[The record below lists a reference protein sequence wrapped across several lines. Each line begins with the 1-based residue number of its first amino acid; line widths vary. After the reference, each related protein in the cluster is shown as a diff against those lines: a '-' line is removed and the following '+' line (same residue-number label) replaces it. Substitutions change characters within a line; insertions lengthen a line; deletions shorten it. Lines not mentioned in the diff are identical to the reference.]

1 MPCFNTPHSIFGAL
15 TSCSGTA
22 SLGRS
27 LRKEAAKSL
36 KAEGEG
42 VSLRKKAAGGVAGSS
57 PVVSASGVDGVKPAP
72 CSALR
77 SNEYCQMRA
86 PCFDQ
91 KLSKQL

>member
-1 MPCFNTPHSIFGAL
+1 MPCFRTPYSIFGAL

-42 VSLRKKAAGGVAGSS
+42 MSLRKKAAGGVTASS
-57 PVVSASGVDGVKPAP
+57 PVVSASGCDGVKPAP
-72 CSALR
+72 CSALH
-77 SNEYCQMRA
+77 SNESCHMWA
-86 PCFDQ
+86 PYFDQ

>member
-1 MPCFNTPHSIFGAL
+1 MPCFKTPYSIFGAL
-15 TSCSGTA
+15 TSSPGTA

-27 LRKEAAKSL
+27 LWKEAPKSL

-42 VSLRKKAAGGVAGSS
+42 VSLRRKAAGGVAGSS

-77 SNEYCQMRA
+77 SNEYCHMWA
-86 PCFDQ
+86 PYSDQ